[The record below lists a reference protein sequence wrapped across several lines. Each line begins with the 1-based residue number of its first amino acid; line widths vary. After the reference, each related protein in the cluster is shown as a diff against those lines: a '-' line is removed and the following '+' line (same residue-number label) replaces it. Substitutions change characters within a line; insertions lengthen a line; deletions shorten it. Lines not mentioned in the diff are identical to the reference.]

1 MLVHVFF
8 TFYNLKLCSNPR
20 SYRVDKDNL
29 RRKAPL
35 TYVNVD
41 GIK

>member
-1 MLVHVFF
+1 MPIHVFF
-8 TFYNLKLCSNPR
+8 TFYNLKLCSNSS

-35 TYVNVD
+35 TYVHVD